1 MKKIFLIL
9 LILTPIIFSSN
20 LVCAEDHTS
29 GCEDLSTGTDCLDC
43 GQFCLDS
50 SYGCIDD
57 DCPDQGEGTGHWEPK
72 DGRRCCAKDTCTPI
86 MGAEYSCMS
95 SPSETQYE
103 CVYGKWYCKGV
114 NTRCCKRIEQTNTPR
129 QESETTNIKLTDPLG
144 GISTPRLIGTIIFTL
159 LGIVGSLSLIMF
171 IYGGILWIISG
182 GNEENVKKGK
192 ETLKWAIFGIVIVFA
207 SYGILN
213 FVISIMPQ

>member
-9 LILTPIIFSSN
+9 LILAPIIFSSN
-20 LVCAEDHTS
+20 PAVAGTS
-29 GCEDLSTGTDCLDC
+29 QCGEGTDCLDC
-43 GQFCLDS
+43 GSFCNDA
-50 SYGCIDD
+50 SYGCSRN
-57 DCPDQGEGTGHWEPK
+57 DCPDQGGGTGHDAYQP
-72 DGRRCCAKDTCTPI
+72 GRKCCRKDTCTPI
-86 MGAEYSCMS
+86 MGTEYSCIS
-95 SPSETQYE
+95 SPSSTQYE
-103 CVYGKWYCKGV
+103 CVEDKWYCMGDT
-114 NTRCCKRIEQTNTPR
+114 TRCCKLREQTNTPR
-129 QESETTNIKLTDPLG
+129 EESPTTNIKLTDPLG

-213 FVISIMPQ
+213 FVISIMP